1 MVQTGE
7 RLLYKFSDN
16 RFIYT
21 RSQLYN
27 VCFLYFMH
35 NIILLK
41 GTMRRRKIRKS
52 SGVGRRMNP
61 ASKRIR
67 QVSPRSLR
75 RIQKRFFWFSLYLWV
90 PRAKLKRFRSKS
102 GLFPVFFRNHSG
114 MGPESCL
121 GMATFFV
128 WVVENI

>member
-1 MVQTGE
+1 M
-7 RLLYKFSDN
+7 
-16 RFIYT
+16 
-21 RSQLYN
+21 YN
-27 VCFLYFMH
+27 VCFIHFMH

-102 GLFPVFFRNHSG
+102 GLNPVFFRSFSG
-114 MGPESCL
+114 TIPEWVRKV
-121 GMATFFV
+121 V
-128 WVVENI
+128 WGWPLFLFGSSKIFNKKKSEGKEHFAHK